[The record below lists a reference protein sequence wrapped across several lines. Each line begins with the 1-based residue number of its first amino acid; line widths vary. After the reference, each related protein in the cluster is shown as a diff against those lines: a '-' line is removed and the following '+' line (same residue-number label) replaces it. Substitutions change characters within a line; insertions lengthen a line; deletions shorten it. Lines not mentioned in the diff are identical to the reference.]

1 MSASTSASM
10 SASLMLIYNAIICRK
25 KNHRLL
31 ISRNVAQMSPNYY
44 FFPRLHRKIP
54 STVRI
59 PEHEVAQEVVTLAHA
74 EVVQQRLRH
83 VAGVLEEAGQAGK
96 HVHDLQRGEI
106 VRLLHVL
113 HAGGQAF
120 LLCGH
125 KREQFHSGVRSKG
138 LPKKKGSDASVLRLF
153 PNNESS
159 R

>member
-1 MSASTSASM
+1 M
-10 SASLMLIYNAIICRK
+10 II
-25 KNHRLL
+25 
-31 ISRNVAQMSPNYY
+31 
-44 FFPRLHRKIP
+44 FFPIFAAKSHP
-54 STVRI
+54 QYAV

-74 EVVQQRLRH
+74 EVIQQRLRH